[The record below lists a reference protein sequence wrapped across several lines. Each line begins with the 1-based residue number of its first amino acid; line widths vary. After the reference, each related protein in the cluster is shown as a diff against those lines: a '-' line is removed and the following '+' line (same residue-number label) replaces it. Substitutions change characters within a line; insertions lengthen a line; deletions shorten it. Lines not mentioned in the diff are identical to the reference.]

1 MSRGLQKKVPGG
13 GETVEKKIRL
23 TRAVNQSVRPAVG
36 WHGYQFDDCCALAD
50 INSGDAGDEF
60 LLLVLIR

>member
-23 TRAVNQSVRPAVG
+23 TYAVNQSARFVVG
-36 WHGYQFDDCCALAD
+36 WHGYQFGVCCALAD
-50 INSGDAGDEF
+50 INWGDAVDEF
-60 LLLVLIR
+60 LLLGLIP

>member
-1 MSRGLQKKVPGG
+1 VSRGLQKKAPGG
-13 GETVEKKIRL
+13 GETVGKKIRL
-23 TRAVNQSVRPAVG
+23 TRAVNQSARPVVG